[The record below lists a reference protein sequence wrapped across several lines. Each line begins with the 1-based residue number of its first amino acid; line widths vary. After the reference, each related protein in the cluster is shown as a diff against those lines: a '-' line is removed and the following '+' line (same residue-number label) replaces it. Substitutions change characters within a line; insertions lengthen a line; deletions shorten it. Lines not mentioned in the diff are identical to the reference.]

1 MKSFNQI
8 LSEAPAKK
16 KTVVFA
22 FGRFNPP
29 TGGHGV
35 LIDQILREAS
45 ANNADHMIYA
55 ATTQD
60 SKKNPLSFADK
71 LKYLKKFFPRVKF
84 NTDPKII
91 NPYAAVLDLCSKG
104 YKNIIMIAGSDR
116 LDQYRAI
123 ANYKGRVSKDGTASY
138 SFDTFTVKQAGG
150 TRVSITLEQV
160 IKDVK
165 AGREVDPKN
174 ISASLLRAAAIDPS
188 SDFNVFSA
196 ILPKTADS
204 ATAKS
209 LYNAIRRGLNVR
221 ENYIW
226 EQKDMEDI
234 HVLCLTAATG
244 DYDGSTVEKIEK
256 ACKKQGI
263 KFNAIQTK
271 YAHINM
277 MKASQNDVTIENYD
291 GDGNQVSIDP
301 VNTVAI
307 VRGGVMNCQI
317 GIGTMTVLQNC
328 GVFMINEKGAMEL
341 CANKLQTALA
351 LKKHK
356 LPHPKTAFVADESSI
371 DDAVAAIGGKFPVVV
386 KTLTG
391 AEGIGVSII
400 DSDKSLKSVLQ
411 SLWKFGAEIILQEFI
426 PGIKND
432 VRSIV
437 LNGKLYASAKR
448 DKAKGDFRTNLARG
462 SKGGS
467 IQLTPEEVELVER
480 AARVSKCYYVG
491 IDHIVVGGKPY
502 IIEMNAS
509 PGSGN
514 VYQLYDDEG
523 KPTKEVDGQKLM
535 DGLVEHLSHKT
546 NWKLFSSVAVTD
558 EIVVDGRK
566 LVAKIDTG
574 NSGYN
579 SVHATDIKI
588 DEKNHKVSF
597 KLLGKYPMTK
607 DIASRVRVK
616 QGSSKDAIVRPVVY
630 FPVEF
635 QGRDFEEI
643 KFSLQDRS
651 HMKYSV
657 LVGVR
662 FLVQAG
668 VQVDPKEMSADKP
681 LPFEEEYKT
690 KTGKPVSPPRDEKA
704 DLPKKYVSGLSV
716 AQKKKREAQFAAR
729 ADRPDSDP
737 KAWKKL
743 PGDPD
748 KTAKKSQYSSAYK
761 KKFGKASEEVEETVL
776 NFIDSGRPISEV
788 TRLEFKARQ
797 RGETHLAEAYRLLLD
812 THKRMVY
819 SKFKG
824 ETKSVDEDFDWLVM
838 GLYGKT
844 RLDEVLEVGTDK
856 INRTYRK
863 DTPGQGKLNEE
874 DEEKERDSLYK
885 EWSKLV
891 NMGPKELNDFID
903 SEEGKEAGL
912 SRKESG
918 KAGASGGKIKSGRDS
933 ARAIVRM
940 LQRKKDSW
948 KDNDW
953 EWAKRQINFIN
964 RMKGAKGP
972 MREPDG
978 KATRK
983 LLALKIW
990 GHDPEKK

>member
-1 MKSFNQI
+1 M
-8 LSEAPAKK
+8 
-16 KTVVFA
+16 
-22 FGRFNPP
+22 
-29 TGGHGV
+29 
-35 LIDQILREAS
+35 
-45 ANNADHMIYA
+45 
-55 ATTQD
+55 
-60 SKKNPLSFADK
+60 
-71 LKYLKKFFPRVKF
+71 
-84 NTDPKII
+84 
-91 NPYAAVLDLCSKG
+91 
-104 YKNIIMIAGSDR
+104 
-116 LDQYRAI
+116 
-123 ANYKGRVSKDGTASY
+123 SY
-138 SFDTFTVKQAGG
+138 SFDTLVVKQAGG
-150 TRVSITLEQV
+150 TRVNVTLADV
-160 IKDVK
+160 IKSVK
-165 AGREVDPKN
+165 SGKKVDPKT
-174 ISASLLRAAAIDPS
+174 ISASLLRSAAINPD
-188 SDFNVFSA
+188 SDFEVFSA
-196 ILPKTADS
+196 ILP
-204 ATAKS
+204 ATANKTDAKT
-209 LYNAIRRGLNVR
+209 LYNKIRSGLNVK
-221 ENYIW
+221 ENYLW
-226 EQKDMEDI
+226 EAKDMSDI

-263 KFNAIQTK
+263 KFSAIQTK

-277 MKASQNDVTIENYD
+277 MKASQKEVTIENYD
-291 GDGNQVSIDP
+291 GDGNEVTIEP

-307 VRGGVMNCQI
+307 MRGGVMNCQI
-317 GIGTMTVLQNC
+317 GVGTMTVLQNC
-328 GVFMINEKGAMEL
+328 GVFMVNEKGAMEL

-437 LNGKLYASAKR
+437 LNGKLFASAKR

-462 SKGGS
+462 SSGGS

-491 IDHIVVGGKPY
+491 VDHIVVGGKPY
-502 IIEMNAS
+502 IIELNAS

-514 VYQLYDDEG
+514 VYQLYDEEG

-535 DGLVEHLSHKT
+535 DGLVEILSHKT

-558 EIVVDGRK
+558 EITVDGRL
-566 LVAKIDTG
+566 LVGKIDTG

-579 SVHATDIKI
+579 SIHATDIKI
-588 DEKNHKVSF
+588 DEKNHSVSF

-607 DIASRVRVK
+607 KLASRVKVK
-616 QGSSKDAIVRPVVY
+616 QGSSKKVIVRPVVY

-681 LPFEEEYKT
+681 LPFDEAFKT
-690 KTGKPVSPPRDEKA
+690 KSGKPVAPPKDPKT
-704 DLPKKYVSGLSV
+704 DMPKKYVSGLSST
-716 AQKKKREAQFAAR
+716 QKKRREDQFAAR
-729 ADRPDSDP
+729 AKRPDSDP
-737 KAWKKL
+737 KAWEKL
-743 PGDPD
+743 PGDPE
-748 KTAKKSQYSSAYK
+748 KTARKSQYSSAYK
-761 KKFGKASEEVEETVL
+761 KKFGKSEEVEEAVL
-776 NFIDSGRPISEV
+776 NFIDSDRPMSEV
-788 TRLEFKARQ
+788 PSLEFKARQ
-797 RGETHLAEAYRLLLD
+797 RGDHHLAEAYRLLVD
-812 THKRMVY
+812 IHKKMVY

-824 ETKSVDEDFDWLVM
+824 DHSSIDEDFDWLM
-838 GLYGKT
+838 LGMFGKT
-844 RLDEVLEVGTDK
+844 KLDEVLEVGTNK
-856 INRTYRK
+856 IVRTYKK
-863 DTPGQGKLNEE
+863 DTPGQNCPSETARLNEVA
-874 DEEKERDSLYK
+874 DEEKDALYK

-891 NMGPKELNDFID
+891 NMGPKELDSFID
-903 SEEGKEAGL
+903 SDEGKEAGL

-918 KAGASGGKIKSGRDS
+918 KAGAEGGKIKSGRDS

-940 LQRKKDSW
+940 LQRKKDTW

-978 KATRK
+978 KPTRK

-990 GHDPEKK
+990 GHDPEK